1 MTKMNTIY
9 KNELFRRLIQQ
20 YPTPSELFAYL
31 RSAEGGALTV
41 VDTIATPES
50 PFALIRYDKSKSNF
64 GVYHVPFFRSVV
76 WDIRAHR
83 PVSIAPRRSTPI
95 TEGCPDANFYGNY
108 TVEEFVDGVMIQ
120 MWWYGNDWMIAT
132 RSNIGAQCSFY
143 GKRPYAELFWTA
155 MEASNVPPPDVLDK
169 KFVYSWV
176 LQHPEER
183 IVVQAP
189 YAIPRVRLVE
199 LSEITPT
206 NEHLVY
212 EDMISQLDPSLQTVC
227 VERHA
232 INSMKEC
239 HDRVKIW
246 GQRYKTGWQGLVIK
260 GLNLSGDCSRW
271 KIRSEEYMRAR
282 ALRGNQ
288 AKREFTWL
296 DHWTKGSLYDYLKI
310 YAEEDVDAN
319 RVIAA
324 FKTETQRVYD
334 FYMDVYFNHKIP
346 LGQVPAKY
354 RKCLWELKEKN
365 TNRYFGHVRDYMNGL
380 DTARKLW
387 LLNFDRRFP
396 TATEN
401 DIIALAPPVLP
412 ADVDI

>member
-1 MTKMNTIY
+1 MPGTMTTMNTNTLY
-9 KNELFRRLIQQ
+9 TNELYRRLIQQ
-20 YPTPSELFAYL
+20 FPTPSELFAYL
-31 RSAEGGALTV
+31 RSEAGGSLTV
-41 VDTIATPES
+41 IEEPIATPEV
-50 PFALIRYDKSKSNF
+50 PFALIRYDKTKSNF
-64 GVYHVPFFRSVV
+64 GIYHVPFFRSVV

-83 PVSIAPRRSTPI
+83 PVSVAPRRSTPI
-95 TEGCPDANFYGNY
+95 TEDCPGANFHENY

-120 MWWYGNDWMIAT
+120 MWWHGGGWMIAT
-132 RSNIGAQCSFY
+132 RSNIGANRSFY
-143 GKRPYAELFWTA
+143 GKRPYAELFWEA
-155 MEASNVPPPDVLDK
+155 MRASNVVLGALDK

-183 IVVQAP
+183 IVVQTP

-212 EDMISQLDPSLQTVC
+212 ENPMTQVDVSLHSVL

-246 GQRYKTGWQGLVIK
+246 GQRYKAGWQGLVIK
-260 GLNLSGDCSRW
+260 GLNLSGEYSRW
-271 KIRSEEYMRAR
+271 KIRSEEYMHAR

-296 DHWTKGSLYDYLKI
+296 DHWTKGTLYDYLKI
-310 YAEEDVDAN
+310 YPEEDVKAN
-319 RVIAA
+319 HVIAD
-324 FKTETQRVYD
+324 FKAETQRVYD
-334 FYMDVYFNHKIP
+334 LYLDVYFNHKMP
-346 LGQVPAKY
+346 LGQVPSKY
-354 RKCLWELKEKN
+354 RKCLWELKQKN
-365 TNRYFGHVRDYMNGL
+365 LNRYFGNVRDYMNGL

-387 LLNFDRRFP
+387 LLNFDRRFGSA
-396 TATEN
+396 TAEV
-401 DIIALAPPVLP
+401 PEE
-412 ADVDI
+412 DVKI